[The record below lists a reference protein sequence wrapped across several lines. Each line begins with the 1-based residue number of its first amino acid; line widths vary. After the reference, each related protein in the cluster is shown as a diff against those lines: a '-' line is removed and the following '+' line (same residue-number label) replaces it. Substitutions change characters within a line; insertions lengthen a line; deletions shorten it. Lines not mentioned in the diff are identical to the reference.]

1 MVTDHHAICNTEEK
15 HVSTEIPRSAQ
26 PLDNLE
32 QWDGFLEGR
41 YKEGKSESEFRQ
53 YDAHADP
60 GVAEFY
66 RLNHE
71 NQTVEYVLRKEK
83 EYFGLGR
90 RRQTIWESADFLNTL
105 VDDSDPDTDLTQIE
119 HLLQTSEAM
128 RRDGQPRWMI
138 LVGFIHDLGKCLCLY
153 GEPQW
158 GVVGDT
164 FPVGCAWSEQV
175 VFSEYFRNNPDR
187 DMPDYQTK
195 FGIYEPNC
203 GLENIHMSF
212 GHDGYIA
219 EVMKPYLPDEALYV
233 LRFHSFYAWHR
244 HGAYTHLTNE
254 KDAAMLKWV
263 KKFNPYDL
271 YSKGHV
277 KPDVRE
283 LKPYY
288 DDLFREFLPEKIDW

>member
-1 MVTDHHAICNTEEK
+1 MDKTRPVLAR
-15 HVSTEIPRSAQ
+15 PRED
-26 PLDNLE
+26 LDRLDE
-32 QWDGFLEGR
+32 FLEGR
-41 YKEGKSESEFRQ
+41 YQQDKSETEFRQ
-53 YDAHADP
+53 YDARSKP

-71 NQTVEYVLRKEK
+71 RQTVDYVLRKEK
-83 EYFGLGR
+83 EYFGLKKGR
-90 RRQTIWESADFLNTL
+90 KTAWEAADFLNTL

-128 RRDGQPRWMI
+128 RREGQPRWMV
-138 LVGFIHDLGKCLCLY
+138 LVGFLHDLGKCLCLY

-164 FPVGCAWSEQV
+164 FPVGCAWSDQI
-175 VFSEYFRNNPDR
+175 VFPQYFGNNPDR
-187 DMPDYQTK
+187 NVAEYQSK
-195 FGIYEPNC
+195 FGIYKPNC
-203 GLENIHMSF
+203 GLENVHMSF

-219 EVMKPYLPDEALYV
+219 QVMKPYLPDEALYM

-244 HGAYTHLTNE
+244 HGAYTHLMND
-254 KDAAMLKWV
+254 KDAAMLEWV

-271 YSKGHV
+271 YSKGHS
-277 KPDVRE
+277 KPNFQE

-288 DDLFREFLPEKIDW
+288 DDLFEEFLPEKLDW